1 MKLAVLIAVLAIAV
15 LAVAAGCGGSG
26 AGDRIAIAGADASR
40 APAAFRTY
48 GCGACHSISGI
59 DGADAH
65 VGPPLDDLADRVTI
79 AGSLSNTPENLI
91 RWIRFPQRIDPGS
104 VMPDM
109 GVTQRD
115 AADIAAYLYDH

>member
-1 MKLAVLIAVLAIAV
+1 MKPAVPIVVVAVAV
-15 LAVAAGCGGSG
+15 LAVVAGCGGGG
-26 AGDRIAIAGADASR
+26 AGGRIAIAGADASR

-48 GCGACHSISGI
+48 GCGACHSIPGI
-59 DGADAH
+59 DGADAD
-65 VGPPLDDLADRVTI
+65 VGPPLDDLAGRVNI

-109 GVTQRD
+109 GVTQQD